1 MQTLLQHLNAVPGVV
16 GSLVCGSDGQL
27 LAHAFPPVFDEALLA
42 DVAKTVAEGTAGLST
57 LTGPVKLLDLRH
69 ANARILVRPATGAT
83 LLFLCS
89 PSMNVQPLE
98 ISTSVAVPKLE
109 KLVARQA
116 GGAAAA
122 PAGPPASPAPA
133 AARPGKLF
141 ALVQKINAAIERK
154 KLDPFATRGEIAMK
168 AGFGL
173 GFIDGDTPDDAEKL
187 SKLRS
192 AASAVLGEA
201 V

>member
-1 MQTLLQHLNAVPGVV
+1 MQTLLTHLNAVPGVV

-42 DVAKTVAEGTAGLST
+42 DVAKTVAESAAGLAT
-57 LTGPVKLLDLRH
+57 LTGPVKMLDLRH
-69 ANARILVRPATGAT
+69 SKARIVVRPAAGAT
-83 LLFLCS
+83 LLFLCN
-89 PSMNVQPLE
+89 PAMNVQPLE
-98 ISTSVAVPKLE
+98 ISVSVAVPKLE
-109 KLVARQA
+109 KLVARRSA
-116 GGAAAA
+116 GAAA
-122 PAGPPASPAPA
+122 PDAPA
-133 AARPGKLF
+133 AARAAPPPGKLF
-141 ALVQKINAAIERK
+141 ALVQRIEAAIGRK

-173 GFIDGDTPDDAEKL
+173 GFIDADTPDDAEKL

>member
-1 MQTLLQHLNAVPGVV
+1 MRTLLEHLNAVPGVV

-42 DVAKTVAEGTAGLST
+42 DLAKTVAESTAGLAT
-57 LTGPVKLLDLRH
+57 LTGSVKLLDLRH
-69 ANARILVRPATGAT
+69 ASARILVRPATGAT
-83 LLFLCS
+83 LLFLCN
-89 PSMNVQPLE
+89 PAMNVQPLE

-109 KLVARQA
+109 KLVAQRCTSA
-116 GGAAAA
+116 GAA
-122 PAGPPASPAPA
+122 PAGA
-133 AARPGKLF
+133 AANPGKLF
-141 ALVQKINAAIERK
+141 ALVQRIDAAIERK
-154 KLDPFATRGEIAMK
+154 KLDRFATRGEIAMK

-173 GFIDGDTPDDAEKL
+173 GFIDAETPDDAGKL

>member
-1 MQTLLQHLNAVPGVV
+1 MRTLLGHLNAVPGVV

-42 DVAKTVAEGTAGLST
+42 DVAKTVAESTAGLAT
-57 LTGPVKLLDLRH
+57 LTGAVKLLDLRH
-69 ANARILVRPATGAT
+69 ANARILVRPAAGAT
-83 LLFLCS
+83 LLFLCN

-109 KLVARQA
+109 KLVAQRCTSA
-116 GGAAAA
+116 SAVPAAAA
-122 PAGPPASPAPA
+122 GK
-133 AARPGKLF
+133 PGKLL
-141 ALVQKINAAIERK
+141 ALVQRINAAIERK
-154 KLDPFATRGEIAMK
+154 RLDPFATRGEIAMK

-173 GFIDGDTPDDAEKL
+173 GFIDAETPDDAEKL

>member
-1 MQTLLQHLNAVPGVV
+1 MQTLLDHLNAVPGVV

-42 DVAKTVAEGTAGLST
+42 DVAKTVAESTGGLAT
-57 LTGPVKLLDLRH
+57 LTGPVKMLDLRH
-69 ANARILVRPATGAT
+69 AKARILVRPAAGAT
-83 LLFLCS
+83 LLFLCN
-89 PSMNVQPLE
+89 PAMNVQPLE
-98 ISTSVAVPKLE
+98 ISTSIAVPKLE
-109 KLVARQA
+109 KLVAQRTA
-116 GGAAAA
+116 VAAA
-122 PAGPPASPAPA
+122 PAVPTPAHGA
-133 AARPGKLF
+133 AQPGKLF
-141 ALVQKINAAIERK
+141 AVVQKINAAIQRK

-173 GFIDGDTPDDAEKL
+173 GFIDADTPDDAEKL